1 MKKTAFRILLLL
13 VIAWF
18 TNGSKAQDSTL
29 QRSGIEQALLND
41 TVAATDSLANDTLR
55 NGGYQVSSSAT
66 ILDTL
71 RNDTIL
77 MSIFKPYIEIQYTY
91 FEKKNTRRNLP
102 TVKEI
107 DQRER
112 SNNQWKFWVIIII
125 LLYIA
130 VVRISSAN
138 NFRVFI
144 LSVFNLGLS
153 RKIWEDQRPFFGF
166 IILQLFA
173 IYLFIAALII
183 TNYMEFK
190 HMLFFSHYIWQYLTV
205 LVILIVIYGVKF
217 SIHALLGVL
226 LKMPNLAVG
235 FISNTISVNNFI
247 ALIIFP
253 FLLFSTYANSSLLA
267 LVLAQ
272 TVVAIFV
279 LSILYRIV
287 RSILLS
293 NSFFSFPT
301 FYLFLYLCALEIAPW
316 FIIGKFLNNYI
327 A

>member
-1 MKKTAFRILLLL
+1 MKSIAIISILITL
-13 VIAWF
+13 F
-18 TNGSKAQDSTL
+18 GTCGYAQNNAQPKEDSL
-29 QRSGIEQALLND
+29 QTMQPD
-41 TVAATDSLANDTLR
+41 TVLQPDSLSLDSMANPYFIV
-55 NGGYQVSSSAT
+55 NPSAT

-77 MSIFKPYIEIQYTY
+77 TTIFKPYVEIQYTY
-91 FEKKNTRRNLP
+91 VEKRNIRKNLP

-107 DQRER
+107 EQRMVR
-112 SNNQWKFWVIIII
+112 DNQWKFWVIVII

-130 VVRISSAN
+130 FVRISNAN
-138 NFRVFI
+138 NFRAFI

-153 RKIWEDQRPFFGF
+153 RKIWEDQRSFFGF
-166 IILQLFA
+166 VILQLFA

-190 HMLFFSHYIWQYLTV
+190 HMSFFSHYVWQYLMV
-205 LVILIVIYGVKF
+205 LLTLVGIYGIKF
-217 SIHALLGVL
+217 IIHALLGVL

-247 ALIIFP
+247 ALVIFP
-253 FLLFSTYANSSLLA
+253 FVVFSTYANSSILA

-279 LSILYRIV
+279 LSILYRII